1 MYRVLAVALAAAVV
15 AGPSLAESV
24 CSKAPASQYQS
35 QDALK
40 KQLEA
45 QGMDIRQIKQEGGC
59 YEVYAL
65 DKKGN
70 KVNVAFN
77 AETLAQVA
85 NAEAGEN

>member
-1 MYRVLAVALAAAVV
+1 MYRVLAIAFAAALV
-15 AGPSLAESV
+15 AGPSLAATT
-24 CSKAPASQYQS
+24 CSKAPTSKFQP

-40 KQLEA
+40 KQLETE
-45 QGMDIRQIKQEGGC
+45 GMKVRQIKVEGGC

-65 DKKGN
+65 DKKGK